1 MVFAAIAARKKQK
14 KQKTMEIQVEE
25 KKDVKIISISGN
37 MLGETDSTPILS
49 EVQDFID
56 QGGRNV
62 ILNLAGLKY
71 VNSMGLGTML
81 TILTKARNAGGE
93 LILSNIPEMMSK
105 LLITTKLNT
114 IFITENNLD
123 IAVDQ
128 LKV

>member
-1 MVFAAIAARKKQK
+1 
-14 KQKTMEIQVEE
+14 MEIQVEE